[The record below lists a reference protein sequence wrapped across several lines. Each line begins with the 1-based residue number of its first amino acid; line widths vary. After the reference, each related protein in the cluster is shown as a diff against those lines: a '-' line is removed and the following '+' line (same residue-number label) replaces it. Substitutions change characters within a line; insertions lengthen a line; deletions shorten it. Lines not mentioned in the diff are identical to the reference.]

1 MNEESLY
8 TGKTD
13 PKIPVLVRMW
23 ENHVYTVDENENG
36 IKRFIH
42 CQWKNKLISKIFK
55 KMYCPFNPTLLF
67 LRLTRDM
74 KTINP

>member
-36 IKRFIH
+36 IKRFIY
-42 CQWKNKLISKIFK
+42 CQ
-55 KMYCPFNPTLLF
+55 
-67 LRLTRDM
+67 
-74 KTINP
+74 